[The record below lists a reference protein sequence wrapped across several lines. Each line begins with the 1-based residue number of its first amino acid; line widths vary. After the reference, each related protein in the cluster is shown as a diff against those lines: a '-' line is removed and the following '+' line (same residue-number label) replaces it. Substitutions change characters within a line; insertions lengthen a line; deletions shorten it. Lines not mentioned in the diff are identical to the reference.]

1 MTIEKHTEGEK
12 VLMAISGNVNTTTAP
27 QLDKALMEE
36 LNRGKHLI
44 LDFEQVAFVSSAGLR
59 ALLNAQKLANRKKL
73 EMLLRN
79 VNNSVMEVF
88 EMTGFIDI
96 LTVE

>member
-1 MTIEKHTEGEK
+1 MIIEKQTDGEK
-12 VLMAISGNVNTTTAP
+12 VLLSISGNVNTTTAP
-27 QLDKALMEE
+27 QLDKALIEE
-36 LNRGKHLI
+36 LNRGKHLV
-44 LDFEQVAFVSSAGLR
+44 LDFGEVAFVSSAGLR

-79 VNNSVMEVF
+79 VNDSVMEVF

-96 LTVE
+96 LNIE

>member
-1 MTIEKHTEGEK
+1 MTIEKHTEGER

-27 QLDKALMEE
+27 QFDKALMEE

-79 VNNSVMEVF
+79 VNDSVMEVF

-96 LTVE
+96 LTVV

>member
-79 VNNSVMEVF
+79 VNDSVMEVF